1 MKLIILLFYSSFL
14 ARLPTILGNDMTS
27 SFCSVDEDPCPPDS
41 IGQAQSVPSSPTL
54 VNESFKLQGGNILES
69 WQLPTLNNSG
79 SSRAASDLF
88 NTYHQVNDYFIKLN
102 NTLNYFKY
110 ICMNSVTQ

>member
-1 MKLIILLFYSSFL
+1 MKLILLFYSSFL

-27 SFCSVDEDPCPPDS
+27 SFCSVVEDPCPPDS
-41 IGQAQSVPSSPTL
+41 TGQAQCVPSSPNL

-79 SSRAASDLF
+79 SSRAAGDLF
-88 NTYHQVNDYFIKLN
+88 NTYHQVNDYFIFNK
-102 NTLNYFKY
+102 
-110 ICMNSVTQ
+110 

>member
-1 MKLIILLFYSSFL
+1 
-14 ARLPTILGNDMTS
+14 MTS

-41 IGQAQSVPSSPTL
+41 IGQAQCVPSSPTL

-88 NTYHQVNDYFIKLN
+88 NTYHQPPQLSGHYSIPTFARREIPQEELQDEEI
-102 NTLNYFKY
+102 Y
-110 ICMNSVTQ
+110 IISFSDNELMPLSA